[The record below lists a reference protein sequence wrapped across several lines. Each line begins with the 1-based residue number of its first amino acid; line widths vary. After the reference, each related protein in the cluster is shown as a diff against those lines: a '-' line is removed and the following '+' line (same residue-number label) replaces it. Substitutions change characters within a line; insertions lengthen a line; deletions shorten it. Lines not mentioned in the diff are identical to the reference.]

1 MKKVTLLIT
10 ALLMTMGLVQAQDVY
25 FCGNGNGTGKIWKN
39 NTLMYTIS
47 DTLSVSPQTLQ
58 VTSDGTAYCAGYVQ
72 DSLYSQGH
80 IWRNDSIVFSAG
92 DNSIINSLIVN
103 GEDWTAA
110 GYNQNGW
117 NLSQG
122 VVWHNGEVLH
132 TYSDSLV
139 PNNLYAMCIDTVT
152 GDIYSGGDTDSLG
165 PAIVW
170 KNDMMFWEA
179 DLTSTVC
186 CLYHDGTNL
195 YAGGYYYLEGLL
207 MATLWENGEILY
219 SFGDSLTSMFQAIT
233 IFDGDIYTSGYADDS
248 VFVWKNGEVLYAHP
262 FEEYGDINALYVNE
276 YGVYYGG
283 NIDNT
288 GMVWKDG
295 EILYQP
301 EGCTSIMGLVVLP
314 PETPQPGPEPKLLPW
329 FDGFEADSSWADWTI
344 LDFDGNTA
352 IGWERNDNEAATDD
366 YSARHLA
373 FDNIQEGWLITPP
386 LYLHPYSDSAWMS
399 FKTMEVNPNN
409 YTNSQLMI
417 STSGTEIT
425 DFTEIWSQDNPSN
438 TWDSIHI
445 DLTAYQGDTIYLA
458 FKYSGHHG
466 HDWYIDD
473 INVEEAL
480 TLFTINVEADST
492 GWGTTT
498 GSGSYPY
505 GETVTI
511 EAIPNTGHTF
521 LTWSDGNL
529 NNPRTILVTQDST
542 FIAHFGT
549 LQYTIEVV
557 SDHPDW
563 GTVTGSGTYYYGDT
577 IQISA
582 TPNTG
587 FAFDGWDDGITDNP
601 RTVIVAQDS
610 LFTAMFSTLQ
620 HTVTVV
626 SDHPSW
632 GSVSGGGTYYYGDTI
647 QISATA
653 FLGFQFN
660 GWDDGN
666 NDNPREVIV
675 EEDITFTAHFGIQQC
690 LIKTE
695 VTPEGAG
702 TVNGGG
708 TYDYGT
714 TIHLTAHSNT
724 GYVYSM
730 WNDGVM
736 DNPRSVFVD
745 GNATYTA
752 VFTPLQYEITT
763 ECSPVEGG
771 TVSGAGIYDYCSTAV
786 LTATPNNNYI
796 FLCWSD
802 GIVSNPRNVTVTGNA
817 NYKALFQLS
826 GTSQYTITVLANDPE
841 LGTVTGNGTYPKDT
855 IIEISATPN
864 TGAYFSGW
872 DDGNTDNPRSVT
884 VTQDMTFT
892 AIFTEMQMFT
902 ITVRPE
908 FPLLGSTYGGGTY
921 PANTVIN
928 IGATPNSN
936 FYFSGWQDGN
946 MDNPRSITV
955 TEDAEYIASF
965 SQEPVQTYTVTVYH
979 DENQGFILGAGRY
992 TAGATA
998 SIAAIAADGFVFKK
1012 WNDDT
1017 TDNPK
1022 VVVVDHDIF
1031 LAAFFES
1038 NDVAESEFD
1047 HLHLYPNPANDKIH
1061 IEGFEGEHEILIYNT
1076 TGALVKSATI
1086 SEGQEIGIGD
1096 LPAGLYL
1103 VRIDQLRAFRFIKK

>member
-1 MKKVTLLIT
+1 M
-10 ALLMTMGLVQAQDVY
+10 AMGMAQAQDVY
-25 FCGNGNGTGKIWKN
+25 FSGNGNNIGKIWKN
-39 NTLMYTIS
+39 DTLIYSIS
-47 DTLSVSPQTLQ
+47 DTAMVMLTDMKV
-58 VTSDGTAYCAGYVQ
+58 A
-72 DSLYSQGH
+72 
-80 IWRNDSIVFSAG
+80 NDSTIYS
-92 DNSIINSLIVN
+92 
-103 GEDWTAA
+103 A
-110 GYNQNGW
+110 GYNYSNFRGHVWLNDSVLFMTDTPTFIERMMLNDNGWTAVGENKVWQNGEI
-117 NLSQG
+117 LY
-122 VVWHNGEVLH
+122 E
-132 TYSDSLV
+132 YSIDSNTV
-139 PNNLYAMCIDTVT
+139 CNLYALAVDNVT
-152 GDIYSGGDTDSLG
+152 GDIYTGGSIVTPG
-165 PAIVW
+165 VYACVW
-170 KNDMMFWEA
+170 KNDTILWQCAGWSEIN
-179 DLTSTVC
+179 DL
-186 CLYHDGTNL
+186 YFDGDNL
-195 YAGGYYYLEGLL
+195 YAAGFVYGAESIDGVVWQNDSIIFQIEG
-207 MATLWENGEILY
+207 
-219 SFGDSLTSMFQAIT
+219 
-233 IFDGDIYTSGYADDS
+233 GDITEITAYNGSLYWAGVS
-248 VFVWKNGEVLYAHP
+248 VSDNMAYIWQDGEVLYSHA
-262 FEEYGDINALYVNE
+262 DANITALYVNE
-276 YGVYYGG
+276 YGVFYAG
-283 NIDNT
+283 IDDDIVT
-288 GMVWKDG
+288 VWKDG
-295 EILYQP
+295 EVLYEP
-301 EGCTSIMGLVVLP
+301 EDCESITAIAVLP
-314 PETPQPGPEPKLLPW
+314 TETPQPGYEPKLLPW
-329 FDGFEADSSWADWTI
+329 FDGFESDSTWADWTI

-352 IGWERNDNEAATDD
+352 IGWERNDDEAATDD

-386 LYLHPYSDSAWMS
+386 LYLHPYCDSAWMS

-409 YTNSQLMI
+409 YTSSQLMI
-417 STSGTEIT
+417 STTGTELSN
-425 DFTEIWSQDNPSN
+425 FTEIWSQDNPSN

-445 DLTAYQGDTIYLA
+445 DLTEYQGDTIYLA

-466 HDWYIDD
+466 HDWYLDD

-480 TLFTINVEADST
+480 TLFTITVEPDST

-521 LTWSDGNL
+521 LTWSDGNM
-529 NNPRTILVTQDST
+529 NNPRTIVVTQDST

-557 SDHPDW
+557 ADHPEW
-563 GTVTGSGTYYYGDT
+563 GTVTGGGTYYYGDT

-626 SDHPSW
+626 SDHPAW
-632 GSVSGGGTYYYGDTI
+632 GSVAGGGTYYYGDTI

-653 FLGFQFN
+653 NLGFQFN

-666 NDNPREVIV
+666 NDNPRTIIV

-695 VTPEGAG
+695 VTPDGAG
-702 TVNGGG
+702 SVNGGG

-730 WNDGVM
+730 WDDGIM
-736 DNPRSVFVD
+736 DNPRSVFVE

-763 ECSPVEGG
+763 ECDPVEGG
-771 TVSGAGIYDYCSTAV
+771 SVTGAGTYDYGSTAV

-802 GIVSNPRNVTVTGNA
+802 GIASNPRNVTVTGNA
-817 NYKALFQLS
+817 NYKALFHLN
-826 GTSQYTITVLANDPE
+826 GTPQYTINVLANDPE
-841 LGTVTGNGTYPKDT
+841 LGTVTGSGTYPEGTT
-855 IIEISATPN
+855 IDISATPN
-864 TGAYFSGW
+864 TGAYFTGW

-892 AIFTEMQMFT
+892 AIFTEVQTFT

-908 FPLLGSTYGGGTY
+908 YPLLGSTYGSGTY
-921 PANTVIN
+921 PVNTVIN
-928 IGATPNSN
+928 IGATPNPN

-965 SQEPVQTYTVTVYH
+965 SQEPVQTYTVTVYY
-979 DENQGFILGAGRY
+979 DENEGFILGAGSY
-992 TAGATA
+992 MAGATA

-1038 NDVAESEFD
+1038 NDVTESEFD
-1047 HLHLYPNPANDKIH
+1047 HLRLYPNPANDKIH
-1061 IEGFEGEHEILIYNT
+1061 IEGFEGEHEIFIYNT
-1076 TGALVKSATI
+1076 IGSLVKTATI
-1086 SEGQEIGIGD
+1086 TDSQEIGIGD